1 MLPEDN
7 SFNWGAVLLRLL
19 PWEQT
24 QRKDLVM
31 SVLRALAYNPSLA
44 VDAPKWQPK
53 ARFML
58 ETRALLFCGICPCF
72 AVVWKLLFFVGPIPI
87 LLCCGGYPGFAVLW
101 RVSLFFFSSA
111 EPIPVLLFRGTNPCV
126 AISWSLSLFE
136 FSWSLYPTSHAT
148 VFVHVQLS
156 VSCVLRVAS
165 INVLFF
171 VRSLQQKGVMGFR
184 RSAAWHV
191 YTLWA

>member
-53 ARFML
+53 ARFRL
-58 ETRALLFCGICPCF
+58 ALPCF
-72 AVVWKLLFFVGPIPI
+72 VWVLSSTIRACGVRAEQQFVESV
-87 LLCCGGYPGFAVLW
+87 LDVGGY
-101 RVSLFFFSSA
+101 SDS
-111 EPIPVLLFRGTNPCV
+111 
-126 AISWSLSLFE
+126 
-136 FSWSLYPTSHAT
+136 TSY
-148 VFVHVQLS
+148 
-156 VSCVLRVAS
+156 
-165 INVLFF
+165 
-171 VRSLQQKGVMGFR
+171 K
-184 RSAAWHV
+184 
-191 YTLWA
+191 